1 MKICV
6 VGNYGDGLHK
16 VTDGQGIK
24 TVELYEAL
32 NEQYG
37 DQSVC
42 KLNLYS
48 KNNIVLGMKLFFRM
62 FQCSHLIVLVSKN
75 GRKTIIPLMVFLNK
89 LFRKNI
95 FHSLIGSTSHQTL
108 EENPNLIP
116 IYNSLN
122 GNWSE
127 TSTEKKLL
135 EKLGLTNVSVVKNFK
150 DLQILEKNQLANYTD
165 SVFKFCTFSRVEP
178 LKGIP
183 NVIEAIKKINQEYGR
198 NVCTLDIY
206 GKVQDFYQKD
216 FEVLQKELDESI
228 QYKGVVDFDKSVNT
242 LKEYYMLIFP
252 TLYYTE
258 GIPGTLIDAMAA
270 GLPIIS
276 AEWESCFDIMNSKIG
291 LTYKFGSDD
300 DLVDCIK
307 FGIANRETINSMKS
321 ECINEAR
328 KYLRK
333 EAIKDVCNKL
343 EGKYE

>member
-135 EKLGLTNVSVVKNFK
+135 EKLGLTNASVVKNFA
-150 DLQILEKNQLANYTD
+150 L
-165 SVFKFCTFSRVEP
+165 FK
-178 LKGIP
+178 
-183 NVIEAIKKINQEYGR
+183 
-198 NVCTLDIY
+198 
-206 GKVQDFYQKD
+206 
-216 FEVLQKELDESI
+216 
-228 QYKGVVDFDKSVNT
+228 
-242 LKEYYMLIFP
+242 
-252 TLYYTE
+252 
-258 GIPGTLIDAMAA
+258 
-270 GLPIIS
+270 
-276 AEWESCFDIMNSKIG
+276 
-291 LTYKFGSDD
+291 
-300 DLVDCIK
+300 
-307 FGIANRETINSMKS
+307 
-321 ECINEAR
+321 
-328 KYLRK
+328 
-333 EAIKDVCNKL
+333 
-343 EGKYE
+343 